1 MQVDIFTSTKQVVAE
16 HLTLHNLQHWFLT
29 GLKLSLLLLTVLFVS
44 FRMMVV
50 QAQAANIGN
59 ITELNGAGRVV
70 REVQKDLDSTYEA
83 LLDFDIESYDNVQT
97 SNGRLGITFLDDSQV
112 RLTEHS
118 ELIIDEFIYDPN
130 PSKSKMSLQFA
141 SGTARFITGK
151 LASIDKENISIQ
163 TPSATIGIRGT
174 DFTVT
179 VDELGRS
186 LIILLPDDDGLPSGE
201 IVVATA
207 MGQVTLNKPYQ
218 ATTVSMYETE
228 PTKPVILDLTL
239 ELIDNML
246 IVNTPK
252 EKQENEEGTNGGN
265 STSILDVDFLEFDD
279 LEVDYLAEDNLEF
292 TELDINYLDVNFLE
306 DLLDIIEDVNELDQ
320 TESLLKT
327 DIDLKGTQ
335 VGYDSDT
342 QINTFLTD
350 NLITFYKTLEDT
362 IRLDLDKSNAY
373 TVILIQNGK
382 STQIIVNGGGDS
394 TIKITQDN

>member
-1 MQVDIFTSTKQVVAE
+1 MVLSVSSKTMEEVQSVA
-16 HLTLHNLQHWFLT
+16 
-29 GLKLSLLLLTVLFVS
+29 S
-44 FRMMVV
+44 
-50 QAQAANIGN
+50 IGN
-59 ITELNGAGRVV
+59 ITELNGTGRVV
-70 REVQKDLDSTYEA
+70 RDTTYQASLSLD
-83 LLDFDIESYDNVQT
+83 INSYDNVQT

-118 ELIIDEFIYDPN
+118 ELIIDEFIYDPD
-130 PSKSKMSLQFA
+130 PSKSKMALQFA

-151 LASIDKENISIQ
+151 LATIDKENIIIN

-186 LIILLPDDDGLPSGE
+186 LVILLPDDDGLPSGE

-246 IVNTPK
+246 IVNQPK
-252 EKQENEEGTNGGN
+252 EIEQENEGQDGSSFSN
-265 STSILDVDFLEFDD
+265 ILDVDFLDFDD
-279 LEVDYLAEDNLEF
+279 LDTDYLANDELEF

-306 DLLDIIEDVNELDQ
+306 DLLNIIEDVNELDN

-327 DIDLKGTQ
+327 DVDLKGTQ
-335 VGYDSDT
+335 IGFDSNT
-342 QINTFLTD
+342 QINTFLND
-350 NLITFYKTLEDT
+350 NLITFYKSLEDT
-362 IRLDLDKSNAY
+362 VRLDLDRSNAY
-373 TVILIQNGK
+373 TVIMIQNGK
-382 STQIIVNGGGDS
+382 STQVIVNGGGDS
-394 TIKITQDN
+394 TIKITQGN

>member
-1 MQVDIFTSTKQVVAE
+1 M
-16 HLTLHNLQHWFLT
+16 
-29 GLKLSLLLLTVLFVS
+29 VLFVS
-44 FRMMVV
+44 FKMTKV
-50 QAQAANIGN
+50 QAQVANIGN

-70 REVQKDLDSTYEA
+70 RDNTYQA
-83 LLDFDIESYDNVQT
+83 SLNFNIESYDNVQT

-118 ELIIDEFIYDPN
+118 ELIIDEFIYDPD
-130 PSKSKMSLQFA
+130 PSKSKMALQFA

-151 LASIDKENISIQ
+151 LATIDKENILIQ

-186 LIILLPDDDGLPSGE
+186 LVILLPDDDGLPSGE

-228 PTKPVILDLTL
+228 PTKPVILDLTV

-246 IVNTPK
+246 IVNRPQ
-252 EKQENEEGTNGGN
+252 EIQEENEGENGSN
-265 STSILDVDFLEFDD
+265 VSSLLDVDFLEFDD
-279 LEVDYLAEDNLEF
+279 LEVDYLAEDELEF

-320 TESLLKT
+320 TETLLKT
-327 DIDLKGTQ
+327 DIDLKGTK
-335 VGYDSDT
+335 VGYDSET

-350 NLITFYKTLEDT
+350 NIITFYKTLEDT
-362 IRLDLDKSNAY
+362 VRLDLDKQNAY

>member
-1 MQVDIFTSTKQVVAE
+1 MAEPQSAVD
-16 HLTLHNLQHWFLT
+16 
-29 GLKLSLLLLTVLFVS
+29 
-44 FRMMVV
+44 
-50 QAQAANIGN
+50 IGN
-59 ITELNGAGRVV
+59 ITELNGTGRVV
-70 REVQKDLDSTYEA
+70 RDKTFNAA
-83 LLDFDIESYDNVQT
+83 LSFNINSFDNVQT
-97 SNGRLGITFLDDSQV
+97 SNGRLGITFKDDSQV

-118 ELIIDEFIYDPN
+118 KLIIDEFIYDPD
-130 PSKSKMSLQFA
+130 PSKSKMALQFA

-151 LASIDKENISIQ
+151 LATIDKENILIK

-186 LIILLPDDDGLPSGE
+186 LVILLPNNDGLPSGE

-207 MGQVTLNKPYQ
+207 MGQVVLNKPYQ
-218 ATTVSMYETE
+218 ATTVSMFESA

-246 IVNTPK
+246 IVNPPK
-252 EKQENEEGTNGGN
+252 ETESVQGESRSSSTGN
-265 STSILDVDFLEFDD
+265 ILDVDFLEFDD
-279 LEVDYLAEDNLEF
+279 LEVDYLAEDELEF

-306 DLLDIIEDVNELDQ
+306 DLLDIIEDVNELEQ
-320 TESLLKT
+320 TETLLNT
-327 DIDLKGTQ
+327 SIDLKGTQ
-335 VGYDSDT
+335 VGYDSST

-373 TVILIQNGK
+373 TIIMIQNGK

-394 TIKITQDN
+394 TIKITQGD

>member
-1 MQVDIFTSTKQVVAE
+1 MTGYKLHLMVLVA
-16 HLTLHNLQHWFLT
+16 
-29 GLKLSLLLLTVLFVS
+29 LFVS
-44 FRMMVV
+44 FKMMGEQQSV
-50 QAQAANIGN
+50 ANIGN
-59 ITELNGAGRVV
+59 ITELNGTGRVV
-70 REVQKDLDSTYEA
+70 REVPKDLDETFQAS
-83 LLDFDIESYDNVQT
+83 LDLDINSYDNVQT

-118 ELIIDEFIYDPN
+118 ELIIDEFIYDPD
-130 PSKSKMSLQFA
+130 PSKSKMALQFA

-151 LASIDKENISIQ
+151 LATIDKENILIQ

-186 LIILLPDDDGLPSGE
+186 LVILLPDDDGLPSGE

-207 MGQVTLNKPYQ
+207 MGQVILNKPYQ

-246 IVNTPK
+246 IVNAPK
-252 EKQENEEGTNGGN
+252 EVQENEQREDGGS

-279 LEVDYLAEDNLEF
+279 LEVDYLAEDELEF

-327 DIDLKGTQ
+327 DIDLKGTE
-335 VGYDSDT
+335 VGYDANT

-350 NLITFYKTLEDT
+350 NIITFYKTLEDT
-362 IRLDLDKSNAY
+362 IRLDLDKQNAY

>member
-1 MQVDIFTSTKQVVAE
+1 MQVDISILTKQVTAE
-16 HLTLHNLQHWFLT
+16 HLILSNLQHWFLT
-29 GLKLSLLLLTVLFVS
+29 GCKLILLVTVVLFALL
-44 FRMMVV
+44 RMTVV

-70 REVQKDLDSTYEA
+70 RDDTYQA
-83 LLDFDIESYDNVQT
+83 SLDFNIESYDNVQT

-118 ELIIDEFIYDPN
+118 ELIIDEFIYDPD
-130 PSKSKMSLQFA
+130 PSKSKMALQFA

-151 LASIDKENISIQ
+151 LATIDKENILIQ

-186 LIILLPDDDGLPSGE
+186 LVILLPDDDGLPSGE

-246 IVNTPK
+246 IVNTPQAVK
-252 EKQENEEGTNGGN
+252 ENDEGPDGGSNTN
-265 STSILDVDFLEFDD
+265 ILDVDFLEFDD
-279 LEVDYLAEDNLEF
+279 LEVDYLAEDELEF

-320 TESLLKT
+320 TESFLKT
-327 DIDLKGTQ
+327 DIDLKGTE
-335 VGYDSDT
+335 VGYDSET
-342 QINTFLTD
+342 QINTFITD

-362 IRLDLDKSNAY
+362 VRLDLDKQNAY

>member
-1 MQVDIFTSTKQVVAE
+1 MVA
-16 HLTLHNLQHWFLT
+16 LF
-29 GLKLSLLLLTVLFVS
+29 VLFK
-44 FRMMVV
+44 MTVV
-50 QAQAANIGN
+50 QLQAANIGN

-70 REVQKDLDSTYEA
+70 RDDTFQAS
-83 LLDFDIESYDNVQT
+83 LDFNIESYDNVQT

-118 ELIIDEFIYDPN
+118 ELIIDEFIYDPD
-130 PSKSKMSLQFA
+130 PSKSKMALQFA

-151 LASIDKENISIQ
+151 LATIDKENILIQ

-186 LIILLPDDDGLPSGE
+186 LVILLPDDDGLPSGE

-252 EKQENEEGTNGGN
+252 EVQENEQGEDGGS

-279 LEVDYLAEDNLEF
+279 LEVDYLAEDELEF

-320 TESLLKT
+320 TETLLKT
-327 DIDLKGTQ
+327 DIDLKGTE
-335 VGYDSDT
+335 VGYDANT

-350 NLITFYKTLEDT
+350 NIITFYKTLEDT
-362 IRLDLDKSNAY
+362 IRLDLDKQNAY

-382 STQIIVNGGGDS
+382 STQIVVNGGGDS

>member
-1 MQVDIFTSTKQVVAE
+1 MV
-16 HLTLHNLQHWFLT
+16 LM
-29 GLKLSLLLLTVLFVS
+29 VLFVS
-44 FRMMVV
+44 FKTTKV

-59 ITELNGAGRVV
+59 ITELNGTGRVV
-70 REVQKDLDSTYEA
+70 REVPKDLDETFQASID
-83 LLDFDIESYDNVQT
+83 LDINSYDNVQT
-97 SNGRLGITFLDDSQV
+97 SNGRLGITFLDNSQV

-118 ELIIDEFIYDPN
+118 ELIIDEFIYDPD
-130 PSKSKMSLQFA
+130 PSKSKMALQFA

-218 ATTVSMYETE
+218 ATTVSMCETE

-246 IVNTPK
+246 IVNTTK
-252 EKQENEEGTNGGN
+252 EKQENEQGENGGS
-265 STSILDVDFLEFDD
+265 STSILDVD
-279 LEVDYLAEDNLEF
+279 
-292 TELDINYLDVNFLE
+292 
-306 DLLDIIEDVNELDQ
+306 
-320 TESLLKT
+320 SLSLM
-327 DIDLKGTQ
+327 I
-335 VGYDSDT
+335 
-342 QINTFLTD
+342 
-350 NLITFYKTLEDT
+350 
-362 IRLDLDKSNAY
+362 
-373 TVILIQNGK
+373 
-382 STQIIVNGGGDS
+382 
-394 TIKITQDN
+394 

>member
-1 MQVDIFTSTKQVVAE
+1 MQVGTFILTKQVIAE
-16 HLTLHNLQHWFLT
+16 HLTLSNLRHWFLIGYKSILRVT
-29 GLKLSLLLLTVLFVS
+29 VVLFVLLK
-44 FRMMVV
+44 MMVA

-59 ITELNGAGRVV
+59 ITELNGAGRVI
-70 REVQKDLDSTYEA
+70 RNDTYQA
-83 LLDFDIESYDNVQT
+83 ALDFNIESYDNVQT

-118 ELIIDEFIYDPN
+118 ELIIDEFIYDPD
-130 PSKSKMSLQFA
+130 PSKSKMALQFA

-151 LASIDKENISIQ
+151 LATIDKENILIQ

-179 VDELGRS
+179 VDEIGRS
-186 LIILLPDDDGLPSGE
+186 LVILLPDDDGLPSGE

-252 EKQENEEGTNGGN
+252 EKQENEQGEDGGS

-279 LEVDYLAEDNLEF
+279 LEVDYLAEDELEF

-320 TESLLKT
+320 TETLLKT
-327 DIDLKGTQ
+327 DIDLKGTE
-335 VGYDSDT
+335 VGYDANT

-362 IRLDLDKSNAY
+362 VRLDLDKQNAY

-382 STQIIVNGGGDS
+382 STQIVVNGGGDS